1 VSSNDQPAASK
12 RPGATQEHLR
22 RVARTARER
31 LKRLD
36 TRESAGAK
44 AAGSSVPD
52 CPPGYVT
59 GPPDFVGVGAQRSG
73 TSWWFEQIV
82 SHPQAQRVPSGRK
95 EVHFF
100 DDYWNRSFDA
110 GDVAGYHAF
119 FPRRPGSLVGEWT
132 PRYMHDVWVPP
143 LLAQAAPDAR
153 FLVLLRDP
161 VARFISGIARD
172 LEVARGLIPSIIDD
186 AVTRGRYHH
195 ELTRL
200 LSYVPRERV
209 LVLQFEQCVASP
221 GAMYKRTLDF
231 IGFDDVAFVP
241 QALEQPIVVGG
252 VKKRTVAGHLI
263 DRIVEEL
270 QNDVHKVARDF
281 EIDLSL
287 WGHFPS

>member
-1 VSSNDQPAASK
+1 VSLRKVARSAGTRLKKFDT
-12 RPGATQEHLR
+12 RPGAKVSST
-22 RVARTARER
+22 
-31 LKRLD
+31 
-36 TRESAGAK
+36 
-44 AAGSSVPD
+44 SVPE
-52 CPPGYVT
+52 CPPGYLT

-82 SHPQAQRVPSGRK
+82 SHPQAQRVPDGRK

-100 DDYWNRSFDA
+100 DDYWKRSF
-110 GDVAGYHAF
+110 GSEEVAKYHAQ

-132 PRYMHDVWVPP
+132 PRYMHDLWVPP
-143 LLAQAAPDAR
+143 LLAQSAPDAR

-186 AVTRGRYHH
+186 AVTRGRYHY
-195 ELTRL
+195 ELTRF

-209 LVLQFEQCVASP
+209 LVMQFEECVARP
-221 GAMYKRTLDF
+221 VDMYKRTLDF

-241 QALEQPIVVGG
+241 PALEQPVIVGG
-252 VKKRTVAGHLI
+252 LKKRAVADHLI
-263 DRIVEEL
+263 DRIIEEL
-270 QNDVHKVARDF
+270 GSDVANLACDF

-287 WGHFPS
+287 WRYFAS